1 MFEIIIETKAD
12 RVLRALDRELRTQIA
27 EDIYGL
33 GTRFMDGKRLTG
45 KLKGYRS
52 LRSGDYRIIYQ
63 VHLEKSIVRILRI
76 AHRKDV
82 YRDLER

>member
-12 RVLRALDRELRTQIA
+12 RVLRALDRDVRSQIA

-52 LRSGDYRIIYQ
+52 LRSGDYRIIYDVQ
-63 VHLEKSIVRILRI
+63 LEKCIVRILRI
-76 AHRKDV
+76 AHWKDV